1 MTYQLR
7 TLVSMA
13 IIPAALAI
21 GFVHS
26 AASAASE
33 PITEE
38 TLYEIG
44 VEAYIYLYPLVT
56 MDLTRRQA
64 TNIEPNKMPGRGPMN
79 AIKGR
84 RL

>member
-7 TLVSMA
+7 TFVSMA
-13 IIPAALAI
+13 LIPAALAI
-21 GFVHS
+21 GF

-33 PITEE
+33 PITKK
-38 TLYEIG
+38 TAYEIG

-64 TNIEPNKMPGRGPMN
+64 TNIEPNKMPRRGPMN